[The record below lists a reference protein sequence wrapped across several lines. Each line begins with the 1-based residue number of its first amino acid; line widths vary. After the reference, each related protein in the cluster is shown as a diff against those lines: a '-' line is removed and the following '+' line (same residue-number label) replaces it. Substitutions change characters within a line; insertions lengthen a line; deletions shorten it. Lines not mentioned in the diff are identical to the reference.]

1 MTATSAMNPARL
13 QVPSKHGAASRTGT
27 DSGLLI
33 AVGLVRFKGD
43 CMGYNA
49 RNDEIHENLERMR
62 RQCEAYEDSLAIVRQ
77 FNARLSAEN
86 ATWFWPTVAAALAS
100 KHHWLVIACDAC
112 DIVIDIDLT
121 VKRRDPDAPI
131 RVALNDVRC
140 PRCNGHGRARIVGL
154 SRYPS
159 V

>member
-1 MTATSAMNPARL
+1 MTATSALNPARL

-62 RQCEAYEDSLAIVRQ
+62 REREAYEDSLAIVRQ
-77 FNARLSAEN
+77 FNACLSGKRTA
-86 ATWFWPTVAAALAS
+86 WFWPT
-100 KHHWLVIACDAC
+100 
-112 DIVIDIDLT
+112 IVPPSPRSIIGSSS
-121 VKRRDPDAPI
+121 PAM
-131 RVALNDVRC
+131 RVTR
-140 PRCNGHGRARIVGL
+140 
-154 SRYPS
+154 
-159 V
+159 